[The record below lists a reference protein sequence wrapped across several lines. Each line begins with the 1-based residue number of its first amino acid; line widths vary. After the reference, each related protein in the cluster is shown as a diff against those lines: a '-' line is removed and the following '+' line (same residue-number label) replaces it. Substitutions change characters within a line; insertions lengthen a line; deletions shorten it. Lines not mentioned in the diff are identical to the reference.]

1 MEEPSCWRVILNFRR
16 IGPTCGSRPAPALV
30 LVGMLMMRNVVKINW
45 KDYTEG
51 TPAFLVIVGI
61 PLCFSIADGIAWG
74 FISYP
79 LIKLFS
85 GRGREASLLM
95 YIMAFLF
102 LLRYLLPFFGLI

>member
-1 MEEPSCWRVILNFRR
+1 MVAHYPPI
-16 IGPTCGSRPAPALV
+16 TAPALV
-30 LVGMLMMRNVVKINW
+30 LVGMMMMRNVVKINW

-51 TPAFLVIVGI
+51 TPAFLVTVGI

-95 YIMAFLF
+95 YITAILF
-102 LLRYLLPFFGLI
+102 ILRYLLPFFGLI